1 VWKDSAGKDVAVA
14 DLWANRLVVVELFR
28 TATWCEFCRRRLLE
42 LHDHAAEIEAENV
55 TLVAVSPDPAEVIAA
70 IEKDGLKG
78 KKPFKVRLL
87 SDPKGAQ
94 GDKLGVMNP
103 EYATASTKPELYGLP
118 HPTTIVVD
126 QAGVIRFIETHEDYK
141 NRTKVDEIIA
151 AVGRARSP
159 VAPK

>member
-1 VWKDSAGKDVAVA
+1 MPIPAGLRVQSVPGPDEKPHKFET
-14 DLWANRLVVVELFR
+14 VE
-28 TATWCEFCRRRLLE
+28 
-42 LHDHAAEIEAENV
+42 EIQTDARFNQV
-55 TLVAVSPDPAEVIAA
+55 RVYPVPQPFNPLQPGSPA
-70 IEKDGLKG
+70 GT
-78 KKPFKVRLL
+78 LL
-87 SDPKGAQ
+87 SDPKGSQ